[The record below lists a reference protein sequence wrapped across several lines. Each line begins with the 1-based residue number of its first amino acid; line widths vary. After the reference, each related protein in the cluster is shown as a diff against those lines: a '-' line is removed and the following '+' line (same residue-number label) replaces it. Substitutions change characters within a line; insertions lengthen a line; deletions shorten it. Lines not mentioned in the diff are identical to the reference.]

1 MTALPAVVAKQVLT
15 DDLSTLS
22 DEDKVA
28 LVAEVT
34 RTLRIEP
41 ATMPLRFI
49 KVSDRRVVLY
59 ITKDGTDQLRYRD
72 DISTEIVG
80 RVRDADLDVYSVT
93 ARATRPDGRHE
104 ESMGAVTVRGL
115 SGEALANAMM
125 KAETKAKRRAT
136 LSICGLGF
144 LDESEVGDIPGAEG
158 VEAPAGPAMAL
169 VARAAY
175 DQVATEADGWSNFAR
190 NLLADSIEE
199 LTEGQRDWLKA
210 WCRGRPGPDGRPWP
224 NVHNRQAFTIDHGP
238 ILAEWIA
245 MAREYSP
252 PCEEDSEKA
261 PKEAAKDPTKETPK
275 DPTKEAAKDPTRPF
289 TAEGD
294 GD

>member
-1 MTALPAVVAKQVLT
+1 MSALPAVVAKQVLT

-49 KVSDRRVVLY
+49 TLDGRVVLY
-59 ITKDGTDQLRYRD
+59 VTKDGTDQLRNRD
-72 DISTEIVG
+72 DISTEIVS
-80 RVRDADLDVYSVT
+80 RVRDADLDVYSDT
-93 ARATRPDGRHE
+93 ARARRPDGRHE

-115 SGEALANAMM
+115 AGEALANAMM

-144 LDESEVGDIPGAEG
+144 LDESEVGDIPAAEG

-175 DQVATEADGWSNFAR
+175 DQVATEADGWSSFAR

-199 LTEGQRDWLKA
+199 LTEGQRDWLKV

-261 PKEAAKDPTKETPK
+261 PKDSEKAPK
-275 DPTKEAAKDPTRPF
+275 DSEKAPKDSDK
-289 TAEGD
+289 AEKSEEGK
-294 GD
+294 